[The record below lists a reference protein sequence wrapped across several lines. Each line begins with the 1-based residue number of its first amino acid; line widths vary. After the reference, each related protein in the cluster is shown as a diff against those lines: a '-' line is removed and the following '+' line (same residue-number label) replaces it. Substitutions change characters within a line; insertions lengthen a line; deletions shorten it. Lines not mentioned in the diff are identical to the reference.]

1 MDSSIKK
8 IIDSVLDF
16 CEVLEGVVD
25 LEEISVKQAV
35 NLDLMQYLLYL
46 SAADGHIA
54 DEEAQFIKDYFGWDL
69 KPDEWKRF
77 IQDRHIYS
85 TSFEEKIPV
94 SLTIFVKAYK
104 AAIRINNDFPDICDM
119 YIEMFEAVGMYLIAS
134 DGNCDKQEMQ
144 DWNTYMDNLKSYVA
158 DNICDDNIITK
169 EDDTSSKR
177 EKGIKKENIKFLKCP
192 NCGKLLQNKGT
203 YCTECYEDYDEM
215 FFEDKN
221 YIHPISEVTYYE
233 FESGINEKEYKTICF
248 LTQSSGFIISP
259 KTFDEYIKDY
269 FCEPFLVE
277 RGKIVEESVSKD
289 SYVKYGDYLYNADT
303 LYSYSGEIPE
313 SNYFEAYF
321 YYNQYVKPIWF
332 FPDGRVIMYD
342 GTDHDG
348 KISDEGIYI
357 RDGEIIR
364 AEMYKKETGEK
375 YTRFWLIVEGTLCRD
390 AYANEDAIKRIKKLS
405 EKPLTKNTSVLS
417 GYTITKEEFF
427 NNYPCEYCNARRTF
441 VDTTWDYRAFGSISV
456 SGRCKK
462 CNNYFVECGEPK
474 EIKRIAYKGSEPN
487 PYLKPA
493 AGATRYM
500 DNPCPYCGSYE
511 VRHTKWS
518 DKQMSAAFW
527 GFFSYKLHT
536 NYKCDNCGKMWE

>member
-192 NCGKLLQNKGT
+192 NCGKLLQNK
-203 YCTECYEDYDEM
+203 
-215 FFEDKN
+215 
-221 YIHPISEVTYYE
+221 
-233 FESGINEKEYKTICF
+233 
-248 LTQSSGFIISP
+248 
-259 KTFDEYIKDY
+259 
-269 FCEPFLVE
+269 
-277 RGKIVEESVSKD
+277 
-289 SYVKYGDYLYNADT
+289 
-303 LYSYSGEIPE
+303 
-313 SNYFEAYF
+313 
-321 YYNQYVKPIWF
+321 
-332 FPDGRVIMYD
+332 
-342 GTDHDG
+342 
-348 KISDEGIYI
+348 
-357 RDGEIIR
+357 
-364 AEMYKKETGEK
+364 
-375 YTRFWLIVEGTLCRD
+375 
-390 AYANEDAIKRIKKLS
+390 
-405 EKPLTKNTSVLS
+405 
-417 GYTITKEEFF
+417 
-427 NNYPCEYCNARRTF
+427 
-441 VDTTWDYRAFGSISV
+441 
-456 SGRCKK
+456 
-462 CNNYFVECGEPK
+462 
-474 EIKRIAYKGSEPN
+474 
-487 PYLKPA
+487 
-493 AGATRYM
+493 
-500 DNPCPYCGSYE
+500 
-511 VRHTKWS
+511 
-518 DKQMSAAFW
+518 
-527 GFFSYKLHT
+527 
-536 NYKCDNCGKMWE
+536 